1 MRRDGT
7 YDIKLDNGEIRK
19 SIPAVKVRE
28 AVGPR
33 SSGGAESLSLD
44 GSLDAISPPTSP
56 EEAAPAQVQSLSLP
70 SHVFVMGDTVEAN
83 WRGLGQYHM
92 GVITGT
98 LDDGTF
104 RVAYTDGDSENGVP
118 ARYIRRVQTRRRAAA
133 APAAA
138 APAKRPPLKPLNKV
152 RAPRRY
158 LLSRPL
164 SAHPA
169 RVFSQRKN
177 EIQRPDSPRIQ
188 KKHVPDAAASADAAC
203 CESGPPV
210 DVTKQLQ
217 IWQGQGPILKA
228 EALPDRRSSIASQD
242 FHDVYGSTLSPRRQN
257 ESTGGGAS
265 GINIPGVLSET
276 PYYYRM
282 QERFE
287 AEENYR
293 KTRKTPAEIASE
305 VRPRLRWVATPCIR

>member
-28 AVGPR
+28 AIGPR

-56 EEAAPAQVQSLSLP
+56 EEAAAAPLQSLSLP

-118 ARYIRRVQTRRRAAA
+118 ARYIRRVQTRRGGAEAGHG
-133 APAAA
+133 
-138 APAKRPPLKPLNKV
+138 V
-152 RAPRRY
+152 RSWPFVAY
-158 LLSRPL
+158 TVQRPL
-164 SAHPA
+164 YSGKFVIV
-169 RVFSQRKN
+169 RLDSECIIDVLLCITDVSLCITV
-177 EIQRPDSPRIQ
+177 IQ
-188 KKHVPDAAASADAAC
+188 
-203 CESGPPV
+203 
-210 DVTKQLQ
+210 L
-217 IWQGQGPILKA
+217 
-228 EALPDRRSSIASQD
+228 
-242 FHDVYGSTLSPRRQN
+242 
-257 ESTGGGAS
+257 
-265 GINIPGVLSET
+265 
-276 PYYYRM
+276 
-282 QERFE
+282 
-287 AEENYR
+287 
-293 KTRKTPAEIASE
+293 
-305 VRPRLRWVATPCIR
+305 